1 MLAAS
6 AHKKDYVKVKAA
18 TKGGVRVSQQVFA
31 TDVEEAL
38 GVVEQIAKLVKSGA
52 AHLGECAILTRT
64 NAQQQVVCKALKVAK
79 LPYRVRKDVGWQ
91 RNVLEDAQSY
101 GAQGISDVF
110 AFSNIS
116 TVTVSTIHAV
126 KGLEFAHV
134 YVIGCSE
141 GLIPFGST
149 ADDSALEEERR
160 LMYVAITR
168 AEKTLHLSYAS
179 RKDSGTGMNRMPS
192 RFLA

>member
-1 MLAAS
+1 MSITSRQQPLYSQLVDTIREKIDNDMKPGDLLPSERDLSVKYNLSRTTVRLALA
-6 AHKKDYVKVKAA
+6 
-18 TKGGVRVSQQVFA
+18 
-31 TDVEEAL
+31 ELEAL

-101 GAQGISDVF
+101 GSQGISDIF
-110 AFSNIS
+110 ASSNIS

-141 GLIPFGST
+141 GLIPLKKS
-149 ADDSALEEERR
+149 ADLC
-160 LMYVAITR
+160 
-168 AEKTLHLSYAS
+168 TLQ
-179 RKDSGTGMNRMPS
+179 
-192 RFLA
+192 